1 MIDITVK
8 NIEKKFFTEKILE
21 DVSLELKSGER
32 VGLLGENGTG
42 KTTIFKII
50 MGIETIDAG
59 QVFIRKNIKIGILWQ
74 MPLDYGS
81 LTVEA
86 VLLNAFKDVEL
97 IKKKLKNIEK
107 EMEDKGQLD
116 DVLLKKYGELQTKYE
131 VLGGYDVE
139 EKMSKICSGLG
150 FSEELLKREYYK
162 LSGGEKSRVEL
173 GKILLE
179 EPEVLLLDEPTN
191 HLDIETTE
199 WLENYISNF
208 KGGVL
213 IISHDRYFLDKV
225 VTKIF
230 EIKNKKI
237 EIYHGNYS
245 DYINEREIRHENML
259 KMYNQQKRK
268 IKQLEAAAK
277 RFREWGS
284 RADNEDMFVK
294 AKAVERRIEK
304 MDKIDKPILDTKS
317 ISVDFKKEERSG
329 KDVLRI
335 KDYNL
340 SIENKI
346 LVNNIELKII
356 YGERAVLLGGNG
368 TGKSTLIKEIIK
380 SNLNENDYIKV
391 GSRVKIGYMEQ
402 DIKFSENKQSII
414 DTLRKSHPMPE
425 GDARGYLAKFKFFSD
440 DVFKNVDKLSGG
452 EKVRLKLAIL
462 MKEDINFLI
471 LDEPTNHI
479 DIKTREILEDALKE
493 FRGSLLFISHD
504 RFFINKLANKIIEI
518 ENKEIK
524 IYKGNYQYYQNQ
536 KIKERDIKETISQKN
551 IKKPIVKNIN
561 KSKPN
566 NKFKKKFLEEEIEQI
581 EKQLELI
588 QEEIKVNQSNYQN
601 LVGLVQEEKSLELK
615 LEQKMDEWIEIE

>member
-414 DTLRKSHPMPE
+414 DTLRESHPMPE

>member
-107 EMEDKGQLD
+107 EMEDKGQSF

-414 DTLRKSHPMPE
+414 DTLRESHPMPE

-551 IKKPIVKNIN
+551 VKKPIVKNIN

>member
-86 VLLNAFKDVEL
+86 VLLNAFKDVES

-581 EKQLELI
+581 EKQLELL

>member
-86 VLLNAFKDVEL
+86 VLLNAFKDVES

>member
-225 VTKIF
+225 VNKIF

-414 DTLRKSHPMPE
+414 DTLRESHPMPE

-551 IKKPIVKNIN
+551 VKKPIVKNIN

-581 EKQLELI
+581 EKQLELL

>member
-107 EMEDKGQLD
+107 EMEDKGQSF

-414 DTLRKSHPMPE
+414 DTLRESHPMPE

-551 IKKPIVKNIN
+551 VKKPIVKNIN

-581 EKQLELI
+581 EKQLELL